1 MEIYNGRGVA
11 LEQILFVLPNIGSK
25 LELFLMQP
33 IRVKFV
39 KNCLQWTKKDERR
52 CSVRGGQADFSE
64 IAKKTKFVKHVTCV
78 ECARKPRENIETLNM
93 DSRSGLT
100 SIKLMEET
108 DVSVQI
114 YSFLEVTGIRYD
126 EKPEKYR
133 PDVISGLSVIS

>member
-1 MEIYNGRGVA
+1 
-11 LEQILFVLPNIGSK
+11 
-25 LELFLMQP
+25 MQP